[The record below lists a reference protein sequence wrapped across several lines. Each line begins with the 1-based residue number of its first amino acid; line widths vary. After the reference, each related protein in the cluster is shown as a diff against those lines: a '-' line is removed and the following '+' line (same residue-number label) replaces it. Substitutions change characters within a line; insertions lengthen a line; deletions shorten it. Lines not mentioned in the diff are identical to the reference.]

1 MIKMSRKEQMAA
13 IKWCSHSSPLAY
25 LVFSLNGKWGTDHD
39 NDENIIFNFLKLWKS
54 AKGAIIIQGIK
65 RLEDI
70 SVPVH
75 ADLITLL
82 MTMPARLERAKRF
95 MEMKDFCRDMSN
107 LFIWTPQMQ
116 DTWKGYIIT
125 ALDGMEEYDEC
136 DRFFKS
142 CTSSEELASM
152 YAGCLIKRLEI
163 DKAGE
168 VLAPYQGSTNPD
180 VEKQISILTKS
191 EQHESDN
198 TYLPKGGA
206 ICSLQTSLML
216 FFLTPHLA
224 EISRVHRY
232 RTTMRG

>member
-1 MIKMSRKEQMAA
+1 MIKMSRKELMAA
-13 IKWCSHSSPLAY
+13 IMWNSHSSPLAY

-54 AKGAIIIQGIK
+54 AKGAIIIQGIR
-65 RLEDI
+65 RLEDL
-70 SVPVH
+70 SVFVPESQKESVVH

-82 MTMPARLERAKRF
+82 MTMPARLERSKRF

-116 DTWKGYIIT
+116 DTWKGYIIS
-125 ALDGMEEYDEC
+125 ALYGMEEYDEC

-152 YAGCLIKRLEI
+152 YAECLIKRLEI

-180 VEKQISILTKS
+180 VVKQISILTKIR
-191 EQHESDN
+191 
-198 TYLPKGGA
+198 A
-206 ICSLQTSLML
+206 
-216 FFLTPHLA
+216 A
-224 EISRVHRY
+224 R
-232 RTTMRG
+232 

>member
-13 IKWCSHSSPLAY
+13 IKWSSHSSPLAY

-65 RLEDI
+65 RFEDI
-70 SVPVH
+70 SVPVPASQKESLVH

-82 MTMPARLERAKRF
+82 MTMPARLERTKRF
-95 MEMKDFCRDMSN
+95 MEMKDFCWDMSN
-107 LFIWTPQMQ
+107 LFSWTSQMQ

-136 DRFFKS
+136 DRLFKS

-163 DKAGE
+163 DKAWE
-168 VLAPYQGSTNPD
+168 VLAPFQDSTNPD
-180 VEKQISILTKS
+180 VEKQISILTKIRAAR
-191 EQHESDN
+191 
-198 TYLPKGGA
+198 K
-206 ICSLQTSLML
+206 
-216 FFLTPHLA
+216 
-224 EISRVHRY
+224 R
-232 RTTMRG
+232 